1 MGSSGGMSLEEYG
14 RKRRRNRTPEPFGG
28 DATGRTPIFV
38 VQRHTARRLHYDL
51 RLERDGALASWA
63 VPRGVPLYPGRR
75 HLAVHV
81 EDHPLDYARFAG
93 RIPPGEYGAGSV
105 EIWDEGTY
113 ELVEEKPDGGIT
125 FRLHGQ
131 RLDGTW
137 TLVPA
142 RLDGNAANWLLVRK
156 DGQAEP
162 ERRYEP
168 MLAVSTDTLPAD
180 PGWVFE
186 AKWDGYR
193 ALATVTAGECAL
205 SSRGGVD
212 LTARFA
218 DLARTVTLAVRSPD
232 AVLDGEVCSFDAA
245 GRPSFSGLQR
255 GDAGTALVVFDVL
268 EIDGRPL
275 VDLPFVERR
284 ARLEALVDDS
294 DEGIV
299 LSPVFEDGAALLRA
313 ASEQGLEGVMAKR
326 DLSPYR
332 PGRRSADWRKLT
344 VERTTECVVAGYT
357 RGRGSR
363 AGTLGALV
371 LGVLDAGRL
380 RWAGNVGTGFTA
392 DSAEELVRLLEPL
405 HRTSPPLVP
414 PPRMPRV
421 APRDVTWVE
430 PVLVAEVSFK
440 EWTTHGRLRAPVF
453 KGLRHDKRAAEVR
466 RERSSLDPVVRS
478 GRRKLEL
485 SSLDKLFWPEEGIT
499 KGDLLAYYRT
509 VAPVLV
515 PHLRG
520 RPFTMK
526 RYPDG
531 WRGKHFFQKNV
542 PSHAPPWLRSASLP
556 ATTRDGETR
565 MISYA
570 LVDDLLALLW
580 VVNMGCID
588 LHTWSS
594 RADLP
599 HRPDWVILDLDPA
612 DGVGFDVV
620 IEVALLVQEALEL
633 MGLESFPKTSGSKG
647 MHVLVPISRRHT
659 HEDARRFASI
669 VSGALART
677 HPDLVTTEWTRSKRR
692 GVLIDANQNGAG
704 RTTASVYSVRPR
716 AGATVSTPLTWDE
729 VRKGF
734 DPESFTMDVVL
745 DRVAREGDL
754 AGGVLT
760 VRQSL
765 AAALRAAAS
774 L

>member
-1 MGSSGGMSLEEYG
+1 MPREEYG
-14 RKRRRNRTPEPFGG
+14 RKRRRDRTPEPFGG
-28 DATGRTPIFV
+28 GSTGEGPIFV
-38 VQRHTARRLHYDL
+38 VQRHAARRLHYDL
-51 RLERDGALASWA
+51 RLERDGTLASWA

-75 HLAVHV
+75 HLAVQV
-81 EDHPLDYARFAG
+81 EDHPLDYARFEG
-93 RIPPGEYGAGSV
+93 RIPEGEYGAGSV

-113 ELVEEKPDGGIT
+113 ELVEEKRDGGLT
-125 FRLHGQ
+125 VRLHGQ

-142 RLDGNAANWLLVRK
+142 HLDGNAANWLLVRK
-156 DGQAEP
+156 DGHAEP
-162 ERRYEP
+162 ARQYRP
-168 MLAVSTDTLPAD
+168 MLATPSATLPTG
-180 PGWVFE
+180 PGWLFE
-186 AKWDGYR
+186 PKWDGYR
-193 ALATVTAGECAL
+193 ALATVSSGECAL
-205 SSRGGVD
+205 SSRNGTD
-212 LTARFA
+212 LTPRFA
-218 DLARTVTLAVRSPD
+218 SLARAVTLAIRSPD

-245 GRPSFSGLQR
+245 GRPSFGALQR
-255 GDAGTALVVFDVL
+255 GDPGNVLVVFDVL
-268 EIDGRPL
+268 EIDGRP
-275 VDLPFVERR
+275 VADLPLVERR
-284 ARLEALVDDS
+284 ARLEALVDGS
-294 DEGIV
+294 GEEIA
-299 LSPVFEDGAALLRA
+299 LSPVFGDGEALLRA
-313 ASEQGLEGVMAKR
+313 AKEQGLEGVMAKR
-326 DLSPYR
+326 GTSQYR
-332 PGRRSADWRKLT
+332 SGRRSPDWRKLSLG
-344 VERTTECVVAGYT
+344 RTTECVVAGYT

-371 LGVLDAGRL
+371 LGVLERGRL
-380 RWAGNVGTGFTA
+380 RWVGNVGTGFTA
-392 DSAEELVRLLEPL
+392 DTADELVRLLEPL
-405 HRTSPPLVP
+405 RCTPSPFVP

-421 APRDVTWVE
+421 PARDVNWVE

-440 EWTTHGRLRAPVF
+440 EWTASGRLRAPVF
-453 KGLRHDKRAAEVR
+453 TGLRDDKRAEEAR
-466 RERSSLDPVVRS
+466 RERSPLDPVVHS

-485 SSLDKLFWPEEGIT
+485 SNLDKLFWPEEGIT
-499 KGDLLAYYRT
+499 KGDVLAYYRA

-515 PHLRG
+515 PHLKG

-531 WRGKHFFQKNV
+531 WQGKHFFQKNV
-542 PSHAPPWLRSASLP
+542 PSHAPSWLRSASLP
-556 ATTRDGETR
+556 ATTRDGEART
-565 MISYA
+565 ISYA

-588 LHTWSS
+588 LHTWTA

-599 HRPDWVILDLDPA
+599 RRPDWVVLDLDPA

-620 IEVALLVQEALEL
+620 IEVALLVQEVLEL

-669 VSGALART
+669 VSGTLART
-677 HPDLVTTEWTRSKRR
+677 HPGLVTTAWTRSKRR

-729 VRKGF
+729 VRKGL
-734 DPESFTMDVVL
+734 DPAAFTMDAVL
-745 DRVAREGDL
+745 DRVARDGDL

-765 AAALRAAAS
+765 GAALRAAAS
-774 L
+774 R